1 MGQTKLT
8 MGNIELNKGSERITI
23 LLVDDCDFNVF
34 FKLIEYIEKVLNI
47 SFDKKVDDI
56 DSLYYSFKYKN
67 IGFVLTYHVYD
78 GIKLHSDIKG
88 GGDPNIEG
96 LIKELANEFKKAI

>member
-8 MGNIELNKGSERITI
+8 MGNIELNKGSGRITI

-34 FKLIEYIEKVLNI
+34 FKLIEHIEKVLNI
-47 SFDKKVDDI
+47 SFSEKVDDI

-67 IGFVLTYHVYD
+67 IDFVLTYHVYD
-78 GIKLHSDIKG
+78 GIKLHSDIKERE
-88 GGDPNIEG
+88 DHNIEG
-96 LIKELANEFKKAI
+96 LIKELVNELKKVI